1 MAVVKSQGPGTVELS
16 QVEVTL
22 DGELR
27 GSGDLTA
34 TMSGKRLLLKMS
46 GPGSAH
52 IDGKVDLVRAQCSG
66 SGSLEGR
73 KLTAGRAD
81 LAVSGPGSAAVN
93 VAGRERRQGAQ
104 LLVVDRSGS
113 RQSAQYAPQ

>member
-1 MAVVKSQGPGTVELS
+1 
-16 QVEVTL
+16 
-22 DGELR
+22 
-27 GSGDLTA
+27 
-34 TMSGKRLLLKMS
+34 MSGKRLLLKMS

-113 RQSAQYAPQ
+113 RQSMQ